1 MGAAVSGNAS
11 RTAPKGPAQRPL
23 RLAGMTELEGR
34 LARAIGAGDGVTG
47 AHCIHELWMR
57 GELGVNIEAA
67 LERLWRSAAGSIPE
81 WLPMRH
87 IEWLPLAYEV
97 AARFQPRRRGRSNV
111 YLVLLDYRDSRDDPY
126 GLYVG
131 ETRYPIADRFDQHK
145 AGIRA
150 AGSVVRRGLEL
161 LPGPTLHLQGIAR
174 ADALDIEERLA
185 EALRAEGLLVQGGH

>member
-1 MGAAVSGNAS
+1 MGAAVSSNALKGDF
-11 RTAPKGPAQRPL
+11 APPGSRPL
-23 RLAGMTELEGR
+23 RLADITTLGR
-34 LARAIGAGDGVTG
+34 DLARAIAAGDGMAG

-57 GELGVNIEAA
+57 GELAVNIETA
-67 LERLWRSAAGSIPE
+67 LERLWRSAAGSIPA

-87 IEWLPLAYEV
+87 IEWLPLVYEV
-97 AARFQPRRRGRSNV
+97 TARFQPRRRGRSNV

-131 ETRYPIADRFDQHK
+131 ETRHPIADRFDQHK

-150 AGSVVRRGLEL
+150 AGSVLRRGLEL
-161 LPGPTLHLQGIAR
+161 LPGPTLHLQGIGR
-174 ADALDIEERLA
+174 ADALETEEGLA

>member
-1 MGAAVSGNAS
+1 MSAAVSNNAPPGAS
-11 RTAPKGPAQRPL
+11 GTPASRPL
-23 RLAGMTELEGR
+23 RFALAAA
-34 LARAIGAGDGVTG
+34 LARGLEAAIAAGDGASG

-57 GELGVNIEAA
+57 GELAVNIETA
-67 LERLWRSAAGSIPE
+67 LERLWRGAAASIPD

-97 AARFQPRRRGRSNV
+97 AGRFQPRRRGRSNI
-111 YLVLLDYRDSRDDPY
+111 YMVLLDYRDCRADSY
-126 GLYVG
+126 GIYVG

-150 AGSVVRRGLEL
+150 AGSVLRRGLEVL
-161 LPGPTLHLQGIAR
+161 VGLSTHLQGISR

-185 EALRAEGLLVQGGH
+185 AALSAEGLLVQGGH

>member
-1 MGAAVSGNAS
+1 MGAAVSGNSSQAGTAAPAS
-11 RTAPKGPAQRPL
+11 RPL
-23 RLAGMTELEGR
+23 RFTGAMELER
-34 LARAIGAGDGVTG
+34 DLARAIAAGDGLSG

-57 GELGVNIEAA
+57 GELAVNIETA
-67 LERLWRSAAGSIPE
+67 LERLWHGAAGSIPA

-111 YLVLLDYRDSRDDPY
+111 YLVLLDYHDSRDDPY
-126 GLYVG
+126 GIYVG
-131 ETRYPIADRFDQHK
+131 ETRHPIADRFDQHK

-150 AGSVVRRGLEL
+150 AGSVLRRGLEL
-161 LPGPTLHLQGIAR
+161 LPGPTMHLQRIAR
-174 ADALDIEERLA
+174 ADALEIEERLA